1 MVITRSSGS
10 FVAYQA
16 AAPTATKPLHPLKF
30 PALGPDHD
38 DGASS
43 WLPLRADARPGGRSW
58 EGRGLAYRV
67 GTVGRQVCCA
77 ELAGAAGA
85 GRTPGERIDE
95 DVNVARLADRPHY
108 RGQIAEIRRR

>member
-1 MVITRSSGS
+1 V
-10 FVAYQA
+10 
-16 AAPTATKPLHPLKF
+16 PLTTTMEHRRGCHYGRTP
-30 PALGPDHD
+30 G
-38 DGASS
+38 
-43 WLPLRADARPGGRSW
+43 PGGRSW

-67 GTVGRQVCCA
+67 GTVGRQVRCA